1 MAQAHAHARVSIF
14 IRKHPAFNPRSQ
26 IWNLKAA
33 GSIPGPTS
41 GGGVEG
47 LGVGTRSPPALLPPS
62 PGSCYP
68 CPPSPRDLWEG
79 TGVWKGKPTGA
90 WEREVLASACEGL
103 ASPPGGP
110 TTDPSSGGE
119 GQLASTGHRDEVHE
133 ARVCEVCG
141 VRCDCEAPSTR
152 GGRNEGG
159 PGRGPRR
166 GPMGETSIS
175 GPALQAPDQ
184 IMPPRQD

>member
-1 MAQAHAHARVSIF
+1 MLVHGA
-14 IRKHPAFNPRSQ
+14 
-26 IWNLKAA
+26 
-33 GSIPGPTS
+33 
-41 GGGVEG
+41 
-47 LGVGTRSPPALLPPS
+47 LPPS
-62 PGSCYP
+62 SLPAPQVHVTSGKAPGSGRG
-68 CPPSPRDLWEG
+68 SPLEPG
-79 TGVWKGKPTGA
+79 KGKFWPQLVKAWRRPQGA
-90 WEREVLASACEGL
+90 
-103 ASPPGGP
+103 PPLTPWG
-110 TTDPSSGGE
+110 SGGE